1 LGTSKG
7 EERMPMTRPDGQ
19 TEQTRFATLDRVE
32 IVQDVRARLS
42 AVSNDLSDSQIGVE
56 QLRKD
61 AEELTA
67 VVSRME
73 WLADVSERFSGPH

>member
-1 LGTSKG
+1 
-7 EERMPMTRPDGQ
+7 MTRPDGQ